1 MAERDRVKLRLY
13 DCQFCGE
20 SLLDTREGVE
30 LHKITHILEQLLDQ
44 ITRIADHLEY
54 IRHKGVAR

>member
-1 MAERDRVKLRLY
+1 MTDSSKIKLKLY

-54 IRHKGVAR
+54 IRHRGLGR

>member
-1 MAERDRVKLRLY
+1 MADSSKIKLRLY

-30 LHKITHILEQLLDQ
+30 LHKIAHLLEQLLDQ

-54 IRHKGVAR
+54 IRHRGLGR

>member
-1 MAERDRVKLRLY
+1 MAEKDRVKLRLY
-13 DCQFCGE
+13 DCPQCGE

-30 LHKITHILEQLLDQ
+30 LHKIAHILEQLLDQ

-54 IRHKGVAR
+54 IRHRGLGR

>member
-1 MAERDRVKLRLY
+1 MTDNSKIKLKLY

-30 LHKITHILEQLLDQ
+30 LHKIAHLLEQLLDQ

-54 IRHKGVAR
+54 IRHRGLGR